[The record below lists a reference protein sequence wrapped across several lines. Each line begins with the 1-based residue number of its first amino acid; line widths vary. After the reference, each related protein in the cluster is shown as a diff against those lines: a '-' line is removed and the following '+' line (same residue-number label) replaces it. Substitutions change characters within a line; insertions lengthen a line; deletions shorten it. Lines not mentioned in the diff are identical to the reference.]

1 MPESETRLLRIRDV
15 LARVGIGRSVVYEVI
30 RRGTFPAPHHPSP
43 GVAVWRSDEIAAWID
58 RAAPRDGREA
68 A

>member
-1 MPESETRLLRIRDV
+1 MPEDVTLLRIRDV
-15 LARVGIGRSVVYEVI
+15 CARVGMCRSVVYAMI
-30 RRGTFPAPHHPSP
+30 KAGTFPAPHHPSP